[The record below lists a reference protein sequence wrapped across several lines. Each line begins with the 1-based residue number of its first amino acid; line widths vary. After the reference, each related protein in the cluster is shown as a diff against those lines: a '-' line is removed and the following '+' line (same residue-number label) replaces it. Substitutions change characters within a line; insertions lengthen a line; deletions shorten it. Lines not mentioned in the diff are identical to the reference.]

1 VKICLVDESGAGDGA
16 LSVLAARWGLEHD
29 DENLMALVM
38 TPEHLELRKR
48 DEPKLGGIFV
58 DFVGGAMAHRRKF
71 GGGRGEAVAKAV
83 GIKGSYLPDVVDA
96 TAGLGRDAFVLA
108 SVGCR
113 VRMLERNPVGGV
125 AGRWADA
132 WLCGPG
138 NRPVVAGAFA
148 AYSRLQPDGA
158 DGYYAA
164 PAGGLS
170 RPDVPA

>member
-1 VKICLVDESGAGDGA
+1 
-16 LSVLAARWGLEHD
+16 
-29 DENLMALVM
+29 MALVL

-58 DFVGGAMAHRRKF
+58 DFVGGAMAHRRRF

-83 GIKGSYLPDVVDA
+83 GIKGDYLPDVVDA

-113 VRMLERNPVGGV
+113 VRMLERNPVVAALLDDGG
-125 AGRWADA
+125 A
-132 WLCGPG
+132 WLCRCG
-138 NRPVVAGAFA
+138 NRRLVTGTFA
-148 AYSRLQPDGA
+148 VNSRLQPDGA
-158 DGYYAA
+158 DRYYPA
-164 PAGGLS
+164 PTGGLS